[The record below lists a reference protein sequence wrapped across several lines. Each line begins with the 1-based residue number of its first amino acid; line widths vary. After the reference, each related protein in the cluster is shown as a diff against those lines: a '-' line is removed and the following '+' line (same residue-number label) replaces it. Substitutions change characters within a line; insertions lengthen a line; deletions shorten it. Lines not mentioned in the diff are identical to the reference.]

1 MSAPEHDR
9 ASRPDASHNESSE
22 VSSNTQVE
30 AEPEAVSQE
39 DHVEKAKPQQNRP
52 HWNENEISR
61 AEHDKTHTG
70 DGKEILQMEDCYEQ
84 LGFGFS
90 SLKKWTVLTIIFLVQ
105 VSMNFNTS
113 LYSNG
118 LEGISTTFGVSEQGA
133 RCGAMIF
140 LVLYAFGC
148 EVRAFSLSCFNG
160 HRN

>member
-1 MSAPEHDR
+1 MSAPDQNG
-9 ASRPDASHNESSE
+9 ASRLDPSQKNSSE
-22 VSSNTQVE
+22 ASSNTKVE
-30 AEPEAVSQE
+30 AEGTSQTNQIEE
-39 DHVEKAKPQQNRP
+39 DKPQQNHP

-61 AEHDKTHTG
+61 AEDEKTHNK

-118 LEGISTTFGVSEQGA
+118 LKGISETFDVSEQGA

-148 EVRAFSLSCFNG
+148 EVCSSLSFLS
-160 HRN
+160 